1 MSFAH
6 VYFIHKSNQEVL
18 VMAVLAKWK
27 ALAVVFLATC
37 FLGTLATG
45 QASATETDWAN
56 LYNWPQSVSSTD
68 SASAVQWGNR
78 QMAAWRGEGSGA
90 TRLWW
95 SLDGSA
101 AREVGGTSANAPTVT
116 LWRGH
121 PMVLYRG
128 TDNHVYVTEFLN
140 GDFGA
145 SIDLSPGGLVTTT
158 STPMATS
165 IANGN
170 VLEVVWRGTN
180 DHMYMGAL
188 SLGNPNQPPWV
199 WTGQGEVGGGG
210 ITTHSPAVAQIP
222 GSLGTDGLPRDGLII
237 AHTGT
242 SGNVY
247 FTHVYVNVVSS
258 SPQYLAPDYDGR
270 WYPLYADTN
279 VLWHT
284 NSRPTLVTNSHDNRI
299 VRLGIL
305 DDDRNMAYIG
315 GTVSAAS
322 FTDWGNWEIEHMHAP
337 LVSPPTLYNNTQ
349 TGEID
354 AIAFIDGGLFH
365 LLRVMRCD

>member
-27 ALAVVFLATC
+27 ALAVAFLATC

-78 QMAAWRGEGSGA
+78 QMTAWRGEGSGA

-315 GTVSAAS
+315 GTVLAAS